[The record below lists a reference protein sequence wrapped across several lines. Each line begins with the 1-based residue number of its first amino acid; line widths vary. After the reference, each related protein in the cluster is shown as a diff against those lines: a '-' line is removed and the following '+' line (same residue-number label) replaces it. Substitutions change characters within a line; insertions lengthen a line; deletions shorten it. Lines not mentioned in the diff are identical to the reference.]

1 MFKIAVTGV
10 GGGVGQSIVKSLQ
23 NTDYELVKID
33 AEPLATGLYTL
44 GTSYLGVYVRNEES
58 YINRIIEIC
67 QKEKCAILFPG
78 LDIEL
83 PVLSKYKNEIYEKAG
98 TLVIVS
104 NAAVIEIADDKL
116 ATADFLQTHGFKV
129 PITVLPNAYK
139 SFVYPGILKMKKE
152 GARSIGT
159 YKVNSA
165 EECAQLLENI
175 DVNNYVLQE
184 YIEGDEYT
192 CGSIYLDKVHGVIS
206 MRRILRDGDTYKAFV
221 ENDLQLT
228 QFVASVVEKLKPFG
242 ACNIQ
247 LRKRGNE
254 YYVFEINARCS
265 GTTASRTLAG
275 FNEPLF
281 ICNYLL
287 KNQETKLE
295 SNPVCILRYWNEHV
309 VSYDDIENLKKNST
323 INTTG
328 KL

>member
-1 MFKIAVTGV
+1 MFKIAITGV

-33 AEPLATGLYTL
+33 GDPLATGLFTT
-44 GTSYLGVYVRNEES
+44 GHSYLGEYAKNEEK
-58 YINRIIEIC
+58 YIARIIEIC
-67 QKEKCAILFPG
+67 KKENCAILFPG
-78 LDIEL
+78 LDREL
-83 PVLSKYKNEIYEKAG
+83 SVLAQYKKQIYQQTG
-98 TLVIVS
+98 TRVIVS
-104 NAAVIEIADDKL
+104 DPSVIEIADDKL
-116 ATADFLQTHGFKV
+116 LTAEFLKAKGFAAPV
-129 PITVLPNAYK
+129 TVLPSAYK
-139 SFVYPGILKMKKE
+139 EFQYPGILKMKKG

-159 YKVNSA
+159 YRVNSVK
-165 EECAQLLENI
+165 ECADILEHI
-175 DVNNYVLQE
+175 EVDNYVLQE

-192 CGSIYLDKVHGVIS
+192 CGSVFIDQLHGVII

-221 ENDLQLT
+221 ENDKNLEIY
-228 QFVASVVEKLKPFG
+228 VSNVVEALQPFG

-254 YYVFEINARCS
+254 YFIFEINARCS

-287 KNQETKLE
+287 KQEKIKLE
-295 SNPVCILRYWNEHV
+295 ANPVCILRYWNELV
-309 VSYDDIENLKKNST
+309 VQYEDIDELKKNLT
-323 INTTG
+323 INTKG